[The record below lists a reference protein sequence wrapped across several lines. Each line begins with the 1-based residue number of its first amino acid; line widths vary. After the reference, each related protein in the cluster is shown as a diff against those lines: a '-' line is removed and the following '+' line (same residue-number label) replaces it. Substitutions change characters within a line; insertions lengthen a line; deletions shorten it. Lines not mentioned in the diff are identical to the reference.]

1 LPQLAAAGE
10 AGSDGGFDLIEDGEA
25 AIDFIGYLNL
35 LCNGREW

>member
-25 AIDFIGYLNL
+25 AINLIGNAQL
-35 LCNGREW
+35 L